1 MRILKYA
8 KVDFIISKR
17 FVLFILILPILAFF
31 MLLKDTDGS
40 ALFASVYC
48 LFVGIILSSSPRMA
62 QNQAESGFL
71 KMLPSKSGED
81 VKGHFLYAFCLL
93 LLSLLLSWAVIGAA
107 ILLRPQLDFGPF
119 HYYVLVLG
127 AALVFSGIENLIY
140 YLIPTDYAPQTANLL
155 RLLPGML
162 FFFGGIF
169 FADSLPNIVLW
180 FVTWINPLRSYIL
193 FFLSAIIFLIFMEIA
208 VVRNNSRDAL

>member
-1 MRILKYA
+1 MRIFKYA
-8 KVDFIISKR
+8 KIDFIMSKR
-17 FVLFILILPILAFF
+17 FVLFMLLFPILAFIIV
-31 MLLKDTDGS
+31 LKDTDS
-40 ALFASVYC
+40 TPLFASIYC
-48 LFVGIILSSSPRMA
+48 LFIGIILSSSPRMS
-62 QNQAESGFL
+62 QHKTESGFS

-81 VKGHFLYAFCLL
+81 VKGHFLFAFCLL
-93 LLSLLLSWAVIGAA
+93 LFSLLLSWIIIGVAA
-107 ILLRPQLDFGPF
+107 LLRPQLDFGPF
-119 HYYVLVLG
+119 HCYVLVLG
-127 AALVFSGIENLIY
+127 AAFVFSGIENLIY